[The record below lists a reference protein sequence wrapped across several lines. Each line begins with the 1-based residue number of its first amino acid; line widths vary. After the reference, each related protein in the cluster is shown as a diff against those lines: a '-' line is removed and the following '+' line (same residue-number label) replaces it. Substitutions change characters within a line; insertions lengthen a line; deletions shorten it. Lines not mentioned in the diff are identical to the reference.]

1 MCVVAS
7 CNLFCFFSSI
17 WNGFIDQK
25 FQEQYCQSKKLHCPN
40 VCTIHNNSK
49 IIIEKNAIL
58 CEQAHS
64 KIQNFCLFHCSCA
77 SALFCTSLFKDGGH
91 ACSCTTQIGH
101 LLRSGSD
108 SPQPGRGGLGQE
120 SNTGPDCFQAI
131 CTFTLFISDHL
142 SWISVFLFFKCTV
155 FASKISL
162 TFFLMFLA
170 DYYCSVFFFSLI
182 YHLIKMTAER
192 WQERGWKRERMTLVK
207 GHMLNLNPVLLKDC
221 RHLYLCI
228 VWLLTTYWCHT
239 SCMP

>member
-1 MCVVAS
+1 MCD
-7 CNLFCFFSSI
+7 
-17 WNGFIDQK
+17 G
-25 FQEQYCQSKKLHCPN
+25 CQSYINKSHQEMVLLIKSFKNNIAKVKKLHCPN

-77 SALFCTSLFKDGGH
+77 SGLFCTSLFKDGGH

-170 DYYCSVFFFSLI
+170 DYYCSVFFFFFSNLPFN
-182 YHLIKMTAER
+182 KNDSREMTGKGMEER
-192 WQERGWKRERMTLVK
+192 EDDACQGPHVESE
-207 GHMLNLNPVLLKDC
+207 P
-221 RHLYLCI
+221 
-228 VWLLTTYWCHT
+228 
-239 SCMP
+239 SSP